1 MMKVFRFQQ
10 FDIIQD
16 ESIFRVGTDA
26 VLLGVL
32 ANPKNGKTALEVGT
46 GTGVISLMLAQRFPE
61 LHILAV
67 DINEKAVEI
76 AQTNFSASPFSSRLK
91 SRQADFKS
99 FDFTEK
105 VDFVFSNPPYF
116 EANDSSKDVLAR
128 QKVELDFEDLIK
140 TSTTIL
146 SEYGVLAV
154 IIPVQDKNNFIALC
168 EKEKLHL
175 KRKVSIRGIEGGEVR
190 RVILSFSKSEVDRCI
205 AEEFVVE
212 KSPRQYSDQYLEYTK
227 DFHLFKA

>member
-16 ESIFRVGTDA
+16 EVVFRVGTDA

-32 ANPKNGKTALEVGT
+32 ANPKDAKTALEVGT

-61 LHILAV
+61 LQILAL

-76 AQTNFSASPFSSRLK
+76 AQSNFNASPFSNRLK
-91 SRQADFKS
+91 SQQADFKN
-99 FDFTEK
+99 FDVAEK

-116 EANDSSKDVLAR
+116 EVNDSSKDVLAR
-128 QKVELDFEDLIK
+128 QKIELGFGDLIK
-140 TSTTIL
+140 TSNTIL
-146 SEYGVLAV
+146 SESGVLAV
-154 IIPVQDKNNFIALC
+154 IIPAQDENDFITFC
-168 EKEKLHL
+168 EKENLHL

-212 KSPRQYSDQYLEYTK
+212 KSPRQYSDQYLEFTK
-227 DFHLFKA
+227 DFHLFKS

>member
-16 ESIFRVGTDA
+16 EAVFRVGTDA
-26 VLLGVL
+26 VLLGAL
-32 ANPKNGKTALEVGT
+32 ANPKDAKTALEVGT

-61 LHILAV
+61 LHVLAL

-76 AQTNFSASPFSSRLK
+76 AQTNFNASPFSNRLK
-91 SRQADFKS
+91 SQRADFKN
-99 FDFTEK
+99 FDVAEK

-116 EANDSSKDVLAR
+116 EANDSCKDVLAR
-128 QKVELDFEDLIK
+128 QKIELGFGDLIK
-140 TSTTIL
+140 TSNAIL
-146 SEYGVLAV
+146 SEFGVLAV
-154 IIPVQDKNNFIALC
+154 IIPAREENDLIALC
-168 EKEKLHL
+168 EKENLHL

-205 AEEFVVE
+205 VEEFVVE
-212 KSPRQYSDQYLEYTK
+212 KSPRQYSDQYLEFTK
-227 DFHLFKA
+227 DFHLFKS

>member
-16 ESIFRVGTDA
+16 EAVFRVGTDA
-26 VLLGVL
+26 VLLGAL
-32 ANPKNGKTALEVGT
+32 ANPKDAKIALEVGT
-46 GTGVISLMLAQRFPE
+46 GAGVISLMLAQRFPE
-61 LHILAV
+61 LHVLAL

-76 AQTNFSASPFSSRLK
+76 AQSNFNASPFSNRLK
-91 SRQADFKS
+91 SQQADFKN
-99 FDFTEK
+99 FDVAEK

-116 EANDSSKDVLAR
+116 EVNDSSKDVLAR
-128 QKVELDFEDLIK
+128 QKIELGFDDLIK
-140 TSTTIL
+140 TSSAIL
-146 SEYGVLAV
+146 SESGVLVV
-154 IIPVQDKNNFIALC
+154 IIPAQDENDFIALC
-168 EKEKLHL
+168 EKENLHL

-212 KSPRQYSDQYLEYTK
+212 KSPRQYSDQYLEFTK
-227 DFHLFKA
+227 DFHLFKS